1 MSVRVLGSNQK
12 LKNLLGNVKIDY
24 SKPVKRPAV
33 CALPSISS
41 NIVRLKPQPKML
53 GTDLL
58 HAVQLKLPKQVPN
71 NM

>member
-1 MSVRVLGSNQK
+1 MSVRVLGSNPK
-12 LKNLLGNVKIDY
+12 LKNLLANVKIDY

-33 CALPSISS
+33 SS
-41 NIVRLKPQPKML
+41 NIVRLKPQPRML